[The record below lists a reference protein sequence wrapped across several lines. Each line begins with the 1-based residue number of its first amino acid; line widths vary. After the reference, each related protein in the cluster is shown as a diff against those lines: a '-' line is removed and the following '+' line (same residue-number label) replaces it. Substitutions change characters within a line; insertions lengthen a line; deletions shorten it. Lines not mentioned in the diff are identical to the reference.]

1 MKKIFSVIMLVI
13 ALSLCAI
20 TNIESLDVNAAPSVD
35 VSSSSAYLMDYNS
48 KTVIFAKGEN
58 KRLTIASMT
67 KIMLL
72 NLCFEKLDEGEF
84 TLEDEI
90 TISKNASGMGG
101 SQVFLESGKSYKA
114 GDLIKSIIVAS
125 ANDAS
130 VAMAERLFGSE
141 QACVDIMNEKCTEWG
156 LTDTLF
162 SNCTGLPKPTQYSCA
177 KDVAT
182 MLTHLLSHKE
192 YFNYSNIWMDEIEH
206 EGGRTTGLTN
216 TNKLIRFYDGCDGG
230 KTGYTQESGFCL
242 AATAKR
248 GAMRLIAVI
257 IKAKDGKTRFAEA
270 SSLFNYGF
278 ENYTE
283 KMVVDSSKPLDI
295 TVSIENG
302 REDKVPVRPLN
313 DIYIFSERNKKDKIT
328 VDFVPEK
335 KIVAPIKEG
344 DVVGK
349 LTVFKDNIEF
359 SSVDVVSLSDIDKKT
374 YFDYIKDISKK
385 WQI

>member
-1 MKKIFSVIMLVI
+1 MKKLFSVIMLVI
-13 ALSLCAI
+13 ALSLCAM
-20 TNIESLDVNAAPSVD
+20 TNIESLGVNAAPSVD

-141 QACVDIMNEKCTEWG
+141 EACVDIMNEKCTEWG

>member
-1 MKKIFSVIMLVI
+1 MKKLFSVIMLVI
-13 ALSLCAI
+13 ALSLCAM
-20 TNIESLDVNAAPSVD
+20 TNIESLGVNAAPSVD